1 MDPDQNMRV
10 GDVVAFHRA
19 LTAQRVR
26 RVGLFAALVDD
37 PLRFG
42 RITLSERS
50 DAALFQQ
57 MRRYADEHGF
67 VFSQHAWDADNRF
80 QILGDG
86 LAVTAE
92 RDDAPASQSAFRVM
106 LELSPQANGTLPT
119 EPVMDHLSATFA
131 AAVESVDGAAL
142 SIDQA
147 PRR

>member
-1 MDPDQNMRV
+1 MDPDQDMRV

-26 RVGLFAALVDD
+26 RVGLFAVLVDD

-42 RITLSERS
+42 RITLGQRS
-50 DAALFQQ
+50 DAVLFQQ

-67 VFSQHAWDADNRF
+67 TFSQHAWDAGNRF
-80 QILGDG
+80 QIVGDG

-92 RDDAPASQSAFRVM
+92 KVDAGASESAFRVM
-106 LELSPQANGTLPT
+106 LELSPRADGTLPT
-119 EPVMDHLSATFA
+119 EPMMDHLSETFA

-142 SIDQA
+142 SIERT
-147 PRR
+147 PRN